1 MTGYS
6 REEVA
11 NRGLHWREVSP
22 MMYATMTNGRARDPP
37 YSSSQV
43 GAASDCPRW
52 CCRYTQPRH
61 RT

>member
-1 MTGYS
+1 MTVYS

-22 MMYATMTNGRARDPP
+22 MMYTTITNGRAVAYERARVPP
-37 YSSSQV
+37 YSSAEV

-52 CCRYTQPRH
+52 CCRYT
-61 RT
+61 